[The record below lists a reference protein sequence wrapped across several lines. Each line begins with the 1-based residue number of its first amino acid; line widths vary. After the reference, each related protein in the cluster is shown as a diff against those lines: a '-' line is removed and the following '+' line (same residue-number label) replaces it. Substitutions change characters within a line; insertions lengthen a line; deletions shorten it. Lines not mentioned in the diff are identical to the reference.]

1 MQIPQHLIQ
10 TIWQRSSWRGRA
22 AWLSLTPF
30 ALGFS
35 ALVHTRN
42 VLYGRRLL
50 PTSHAPLPVISVG
63 NLTVGGTGKTPFV
76 LWLANALHD
85 RAHRVSILTQGYK
98 GTETETKLVGTN
110 GEALATPAEVG
121 DEAVMLARAFPG
133 VVIAGKN
140 RLAAAQLARQAFHST
155 VVILDDGFQ
164 HRQLSRTLDLLL
176 INGQDGKHG
185 LGNGWLLPAGPLRE
199 PVSAARRADIVVM
212 TKGRTRLKGWLSSLG
227 SKSDPPLFYGAL
239 QPTALVHSVRHTWHE
254 LPLTFLGHKRV
265 LALASIADPLSFY
278 QMLQDR
284 EAKLNEVLTFPDHH
298 PYTQADWQ
306 TILTAS
312 RRCDLVVTTEK
323 DLVKLEQFPFPVGTL
338 VALRVRMEVRD
349 AGRLLTTIEQ
359 RLEQ

>member
-42 VLYGRRLL
+42 VLYGCRLL
-50 PTSHAPLPVISVG
+50 PTSQAPLPVISVG

-98 GTETETKLVGTN
+98 GTETETKVVGTN

-199 PVSAARRADIVVM
+199 PVSAARRADIVIM